1 MTVIASLSLGAVR
14 KLRFRH
20 RAKSEAT
27 RELWL
32 PHGSVLA
39 MRGATQE
46 NWQHALPKTRRPVD
60 ARINLTFRY
69 IGSRRDRVTM

>member
-1 MTVIASLSLGAVR
+1 MIASLSLGAVR

-20 RAKSEAT
+20 RAKSDAT

-32 PHGSVLA
+32 PHGSVLV

-46 NWQHALPKTRRPVD
+46 NWRHALPKTQRPVD

-69 IGSRRDRVTM
+69 IGAPRNDRVTM